1 MLEQIF
7 GSWWPMV
14 SSYFAGP
21 LALAAGTVSPF
32 TIVPTVGFALLVL
45 GVIVAVLWREKQAV
59 WVIGPV
65 IASALT
71 PVILAIAN
79 ILGGWFVVIFALVI
93 GAVGLLLWIGV
104 ISADATRRLPVW
116 LLGLFAVNFVIYC
129 TVVSVAIIW
138 GLA

>member
-21 LALAAGTVSPF
+21 VSLAGGIVSPF
-32 TIVPTVGFALLVL
+32 SVIPTVGLALLVL
-45 GVIVAVLWREKQAV
+45 GILTATVWREKQAV
-59 WVIGPV
+59 WVIGPIV
-65 IASALT
+65 AAALT
-71 PVILAIAN
+71 PVILAISN

-93 GAVGLLLWIGV
+93 GAVGLLIWIGI

-116 LLGLFAVNFVIYC
+116 LLGLFAVNFVAYC
-129 TVVSVAIIW
+129 TAVSVTIIW

>member
-14 SSYFAGP
+14 SSYFGGP
-21 LALAAGTVSPF
+21 LALAAGTISPF
-32 TIVPTVGFALLVL
+32 SIVPTVGLALLAL
-45 GVIVAVLWREKQAV
+45 GVILALAWREKQAV
-59 WVIGPV
+59 WVIGPIV
-65 IASALT
+65 AAAMT
-71 PVILAIAN
+71 PVVLAIAN

-93 GAVGLLLWIGV
+93 GAVGLLLWVGV
-104 ISADATRRLPVW
+104 ISGDATRRLPVW
-116 LLGLFAVNFVIYC
+116 LLGLFALSFVVYC

>member
-21 LALAAGTVSPF
+21 LSLVAGTVTPF
-32 TIVPTVGFALLVL
+32 TIVPTVGLALLLL
-45 GVIVAVLWREKQAV
+45 GLILAFAWREKQAV
-59 WVIGPV
+59 WVIAP
-65 IASALT
+65 IAAAALT
-71 PVILAIAN
+71 PIVLAIAN
-79 ILGGWFVVIFALVI
+79 ILGGWFVVIFALI
-93 GAVGLLLWIGV
+93 TGAVALLLWIGV
-104 ISADATRRLPVW
+104 ISSDATRRLPVW
-116 LLGLFAVNFVIYC
+116 LLGLSAISFILYC

>member
-45 GVIVAVLWREKQAV
+45 GMIVAVLWREKQAV

-116 LLGLFAVNFVIYC
+116 LLGLFAVSFVVYC